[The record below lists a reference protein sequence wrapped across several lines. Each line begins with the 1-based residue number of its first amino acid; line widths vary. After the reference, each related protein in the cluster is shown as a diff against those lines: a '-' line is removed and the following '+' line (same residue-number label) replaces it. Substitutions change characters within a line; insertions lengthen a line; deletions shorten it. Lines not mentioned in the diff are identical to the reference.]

1 MGYATYL
8 RELLKPL
15 GVYELSASSFSGGEL
30 EALGAGLDEN
40 WQTAQLQQRESV
52 VMTAEDTGLEAY
64 ESLFRNRP
72 AATGVEA
79 RRAAIAALLQIG
91 DDSFTLAALTR
102 CLAGCGAAVAVTET
116 GTPGTVTVSF
126 PDLLGQPPQW
136 ETVQTII
143 EDILPCHL
151 QINYQFRYRTWG
163 DLLQMGLTWA
173 QAAELSWAGLAGTGS

>member
-1 MGYATYL
+1 M
-8 RELLKPL
+8 
-15 GVYELSASSFSGGEL
+15 
-30 EALGAGLDEN
+30 
-40 WQTAQLQQRESV
+40 
-52 VMTAEDTGLEAY
+52 
-64 ESLFRNRP
+64 
-72 AATGVEA
+72 EA

-91 DDSFTLAALTR
+91 DDSFTLAALTK
-102 CLAGCGAAVAVTET
+102 CLAGCGVAVAVTET

-126 PDLLGQPPQW
+126 PGLLGQPPQW

-173 QAAELSWAGLAGTGS
+173 QAAEMSWAGLAGTGS